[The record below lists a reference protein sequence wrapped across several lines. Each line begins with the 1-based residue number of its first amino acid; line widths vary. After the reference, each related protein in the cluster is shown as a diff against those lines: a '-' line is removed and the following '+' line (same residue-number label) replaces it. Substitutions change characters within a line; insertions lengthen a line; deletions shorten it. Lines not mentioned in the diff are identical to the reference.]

1 MYKQKALVFLNGV
14 FNFSRK
20 KILTAVESYKNKLI
34 IAVDGGADILYEAG
48 IVPDVIIG
56 DLDSISEQALNN
68 FRDNDRVEV
77 VQFPVEKD
85 KTDSE
90 LAVDYCRENGIKEI
104 LIFAALGGRIDQE
117 LGNINLLE
125 YIADFNIEGSIIE
138 ENLEIGVITDKKIFN
153 DNSGDRLS
161 LIPQT
166 DSVDSVYISGCKYN
180 VENQSFI
187 RSRTR
192 GISNEIIEKEA
203 KVEVGR
209 GILIYILRKGS

>member
-1 MYKQKALVFLNGV
+1 MYKQKALIFLNGI
-14 FNFSRK
+14 FNISQENIL
-20 KILTAVESYKNKLI
+20 KIVESCKNKLI
-34 IAVDGGADILYEAG
+34 IAVDGGANILYEAG

-56 DLDSISEQALNN
+56 DLDSISEQALDNSRN
-68 FRDNDRVEV
+68 NDRVKIIK
-77 VQFPVEKD
+77 FPVEKD

-90 LAVDYCRENGIKEI
+90 LAVDYCRENDIKEI

-125 YIADFNIEGSIIE
+125 YIVDFNLEGRIIE
-138 ENLEIGVITDKKIFN
+138 ENLEIGIITNKKIFS
-153 DNSGDRLS
+153 DNSGDKLS

-166 DSVDSVYISGCKYN
+166 DSVDSVSISGCRYN

-192 GISNEIIEKEA
+192 GISNEIVKKEA
-203 KVEVGR
+203 EVEVGV

>member
-1 MYKQKALVFLNGV
+1 MYKQKAFVFLNGI
-14 FNFSRK
+14 FNFSQK
-20 KILTAVESYKNKLI
+20 KILTIVESCENKLI

-56 DLDSISEQALNN
+56 DLDSISEQVFNN
-68 FRDNDRVEV
+68 FRDNDRVKV
-77 VQFPVEKD
+77 VKFPVEKD

-125 YIADFNIEGSIIE
+125 YIADFNIEGRIIE
-138 ENLEIGVITDKKIFN
+138 ENLEIGIITDKKIFK
-153 DNSGDRLS
+153 DNSGDELS

-166 DSVDSVYISGCKYN
+166 DSVDAVYISGCKYN
-180 VENQSFI
+180 VENQCFI

-203 KVEVGR
+203 KVEVGI